1 MIGGLVEGADA
12 ALVLAVLAGDAS
24 AFSSL
29 YHAHVRAVTTVV
41 RDNVHDRESIAD
53 VVQEVFSRALERL
66 PTLREPD
73 HFRPWLLSIARH
85 AAVDE
90 RRRQSRSDAVGDD
103 AADEGAAVGMGP
115 DEQAE
120 LGELCRLVRAKVAG
134 LSRRDA
140 TALSLVLH
148 LGYTPPQVAAVLGVS
163 PGAAKVL
170 LHRARLRLRD
180 AVALEL
186 LARSRSTECD
196 QLQALVAAD
205 DALAAARH
213 VHRCSLCLRTATEEV
228 QLYEWPERPT
238 TQLLSDQGQRSGRLD
253 PVGP

>member
-1 MIGGLVEGADA
+1 MIGGVVQETDA
-12 ALVLAVLAGDAS
+12 ALVRAVLAGDTS

-29 YHAHVRAVTTVV
+29 YLAHVRAVTTVV

-66 PTLREPD
+66 PTLREAD
-73 HFRPWLLSIARH
+73 HFRPWLLSITRH

-90 RRRQSRSDAVGDD
+90 RRRQSKSDPVGDD
-103 AADEGAAVGMGP
+103 SADERAAAGMGP

-120 LGELCRLVRAKVAG
+120 LGELCRLVNTKVAG

-148 LGYTPPQVAAVLGVS
+148 LGYTPPQVAAVLGMS

-186 LARSRSTECD
+186 LARSRSTECE
-196 QLQALVAAD
+196 QLQELVAAD
-205 DALAAARH
+205 NALAAARH
-213 VHRCSLCLRTATEEV
+213 VRGCSVCLRTATEEV

-238 TQLLSDQGQRSGRLD
+238 AEPLSDRGPLPGRLD
-253 PVGP
+253 PAGP